1 MRDTLRHS
9 QCSPCYVVQPKLS
22 WTDASRSDS
31 CAPRVELSCPDLQR
45 RRVLRLVDA
54 KFPAARQCQA
64 RDRSPSLLVDRR
76 APHFLLLHF
85 GDQRL
90 DVVAHQEEF
99 VYVILVGR
107 MHCYLGWWERE
118 DQPAMTCIDRL
129 VLEHV
134 CEECSV
140 SLRIRAVDDDVST
153 VNHARQY
160 IPFGPRGSTVLVV
173 HSHLFP
179 AAGRYSSGV
188 GVRAVPALF
197 FLAFRPAMD

>member
-1 MRDTLRHS
+1 MYELTATAPSGRPVRT
-9 QCSPCYVVQPKLS
+9 
-22 WTDASRSDS
+22 SRSDS

-54 KFPAARQCQA
+54 KFPAARQRQA

-85 GDQRL
+85 SDQRL

-99 VYVILVGR
+99 VYVVLGGR
-107 MHCYLGWWERE
+107 MHCYLGWRERK

-134 CEECSV
+134 SEECSV

-160 IPFGPRGSTVLVV
+160 IPFGPRGSTVSVTGSLRP
-173 HSHLFP
+173 P
-179 AAGRYSSGV
+179 ARAATAESSA
-188 GVRAVPALF
+188 RAPWRF
-197 FLAFRPAMD
+197 